1 MDEKRIVID
10 LPHDVWRSTCIAAAT
25 SGKTKKEFVADALR
39 DKIVEVM
46 A

>member
-1 MDEKRIVID
+1 MEEKRIVID
-10 LPHDVWRSTCIAAAT
+10 LPQDVWHNTSIAAAT